1 MPFCQN
7 PDCLNNNAID
17 SDWFVKIGYYVP
29 KRTGVKVPRFKCNE
43 CGKTFS
49 SRTDK
54 PNAHQKMP
62 EINKQLFGLLV
73 SGVSLR
79 RAAELLDVQYKTVL
93 LHFNYLA
100 KVAEQQHEK
109 FLRSIKTEFVQID
122 ELETFIHARPCCV
135 SVPMA
140 VRVKTGEIL
149 GFAVAEMPAK
159 GKLAAI
165 GASPK
170 YNWTKDRRAYEFQEM
185 LKSFAGSLKPS
196 ITFRSDLNT
205 SYAGWIAAVVPHAK
219 LEQVKA
225 KGGGKKA
232 PPGAPKGFDE
242 LFAIN
247 NTFARMRHDINRLAR
262 KTWSTTK
269 TIAGLKKHLWLY
281 VAWNNKYKLK

>member
-1 MPFCQN
+1 
-7 PDCLNNNAID
+7 
-17 SDWFVKIGYYVP
+17 
-29 KRTGVKVPRFKCNE
+29 
-43 CGKTFS
+43 
-49 SRTDK
+49 
-54 PNAHQKMP
+54 MP
-62 EINKQLFGLLV
+62 EINKQLFVLLV

-79 RAAELLDVQYKTVL
+79 RAAELLNVQYKTVL
-93 LHFNYLA
+93 LHFDYLA
-100 KVAEQQHEK
+100 EVAENHHKK

-149 GFAVAEMPAK
+149 GFTVAEMPAK

-170 YNWTKDRRAYEFQEM
+170 YNWTKDNRAFEFQEM
-185 LKSFAGSLKPS
+185 LKRFVGSLKPR
-196 ITFRSDLNT
+196 ITFRSDMNT
-205 SYAGWIAAVVPHAK
+205 SYAGWVAAVVPHAK

-232 PPGAPKGFDE
+232 PPGTPKGFDE

-247 NTFARMRHDINRLAR
+247 NTFARMRHDINRLAW

-269 TIAGLKKHLWLY
+269 TISWLKKHLWLY
-281 VAWNNKYKLK
+281 VAWNNKYPMQ